1 MSIKLVTWISTY
13 IIIILCEL
21 GDKTQLAVL
30 LMTSKNPGRRW
41 TIFLASALALSC
53 CVLVEVTV
61 GLKLAQYLGPHIINR
76 LAGVIFLVMG
86 LYGMVRYFHDK
97 TVARTD
103 INKAEIESLNEL

>member
-1 MSIKLVTWISTY
+1 MSIKLLTWLSTY

-30 LMTSKNPGRRW
+30 LMASKNPGRRW

-61 GLKLAQYLGPHIINR
+61 GLTLAGYLGPHLINR
-76 LAGVIFLVMG
+76 LAGGIFLAMG
-86 LYGMVRYFHDK
+86 IYGLIRIIRE
-97 TVARTD
+97 RTGAKSELE
-103 INKAEIESLNEL
+103 KAEI